1 MAKALLDADKGRY
14 EDITTR
20 PFTTLPPNSFLT
32 RLAFQ
37 HLSLFTKPD
46 RDSKMVLDILIN

>member
-1 MAKALLDADKGRY
+1 MRVDTESR
-14 EDITTR
+14 DITTR
-20 PFTTLPPNSFLT
+20 PFTTLPHTSFLT

-46 RDSKMVLDILIN
+46 RDSKMVLDILID